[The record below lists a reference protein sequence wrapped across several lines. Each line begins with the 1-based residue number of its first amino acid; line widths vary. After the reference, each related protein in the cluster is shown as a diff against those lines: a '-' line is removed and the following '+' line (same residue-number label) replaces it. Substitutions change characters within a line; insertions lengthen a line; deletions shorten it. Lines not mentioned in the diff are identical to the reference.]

1 MTLNNFAVLYRA
13 KGQNTQAETA
23 YNEALEIYRNLSQT
37 NPDVSLPD
45 VAMTLNNLAN
55 LYSAKGQNTQAET
68 AFDEALE
75 IYRNL
80 SQTNPDVYAHDLATT
95 LVMGVVL
102 FNKDKAVLKQ
112 AESLLEP
119 ISDLVKAK
127 NLLEKIA
134 QLRLDNE

>member
-1 MTLNNFAVLYRA
+1 
-13 KGQNTQAETA
+13 
-23 YNEALEIYRNLSQT
+23 
-37 NPDVSLPD
+37 
-45 VAMTLNNLAN
+45 LAN

-80 SQTNPDVYAHDLATT
+80 SQTNPDVYALDLATT